1 MIARIRRFFGYRK
14 AFGGTIVNTRFWL
27 GGK

>member
-14 AFGGTIVNTRFWL
+14 TLGGTIVNTRFWL
-27 GGK
+27 GVK